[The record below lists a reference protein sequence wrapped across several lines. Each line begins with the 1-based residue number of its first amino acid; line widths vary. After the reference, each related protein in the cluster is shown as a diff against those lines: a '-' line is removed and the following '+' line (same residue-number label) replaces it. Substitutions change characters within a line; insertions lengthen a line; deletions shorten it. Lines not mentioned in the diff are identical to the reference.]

1 MSEKIQPTAYP
12 LRMPLPLR
20 EKLEESARK
29 TKRSLNA
36 EITARLEESFSPRTL
51 DEVEVAKAAE
61 LDREIARLSME
72 GAKYSRAMN
81 ALMEKAR
88 AAVGTPD
95 EDSFGAQILEVAE
108 AFGKIEREKFQAMMR
123 REMLD

>member
-61 LDREIARLSME
+61 LDREIARLTME

-88 AAVGTPD
+88 DRKSV
-95 EDSFGAQILEVAE
+95 V
-108 AFGKIEREKFQAMMR
+108 
-123 REMLD
+123 